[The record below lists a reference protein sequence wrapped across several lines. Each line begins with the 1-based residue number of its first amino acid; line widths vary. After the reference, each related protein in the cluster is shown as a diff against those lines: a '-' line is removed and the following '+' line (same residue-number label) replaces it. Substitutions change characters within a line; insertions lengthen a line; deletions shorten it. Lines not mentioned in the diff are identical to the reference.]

1 MEKNPTKNEV
11 SVDAFFAL
19 VQNINALI
27 WHEYVL
33 YSLLATGVLFS
44 VWSVSSQYQSL
55 VHGTAITLGHYDDPH
70 DPGAINHFQALST
83 ALSATVG
90 LGNIGG
96 VAIAIG
102 LGGPGAVFWMWVV
115 GLLGMSIKV
124 IEVTLSMMYRNVDDP
139 DNPHGGPMWVA
150 KRAFAEMGPN
160 WAKLGAFLG
169 GTYCVGMLFGV
180 FVGGN
185 MFQAWNVADVSASYF
200 GWSRTL
206 VGVTLAVIVGG
217 VLIGGIKRIGQV
229 TSFLVPIMCLVYMLA
244 GLYVII
250 TNITLIPETFA
261 LIFKSAFN
269 PTEAQGA
276 FIGGSAGAAMMWGMK
291 RALYSSEVG
300 QGSSAI
306 AHSAAKTDEPVREGL
321 VAGLEPFIDTLVVC
335 TITAMVILLSGV
347 WNRGPDTYLNQSPI
361 VVASAEHEAGTW
373 VVGKQPL
380 PQRQQEGNSDDWQND
395 SQAFM
400 LWQHNDGEVS
410 RWYGVIETQNGK
422 AYLILDPLKSPTKPT
437 LQDAGV
443 FQAYAGASLTAL
455 AFNRSHDNFGKWL
468 VTIAAWMFAISTMI
482 SWGYYGEQGISYLFG
497 NRAILPYKI
506 LFCSATFIATS
517 GLMRT
522 TSQLDGI
529 TTLGAGVLLIICLPI
544 TLIFGHKAV
553 AAYKEYISKLKAGD
567 FDTDYHRTKLSSL
580 VGRDKTQK

>member
-1 MEKNPTKNEV
+1 MEAFHTLIQTINP
-11 SVDAFFAL
+11 
-19 VQNINALI
+19 LI

-33 YSLLATGVLFS
+33 YSLLATGVLFTA
-44 VWSVSSQYQSL
+44 WSVSSQYHAL

-115 GLLGMSIKV
+115 GLLGMSLKV

-160 WAKLGAFLG
+160 WAKLGVFLG
-169 GTYCVGMLFGV
+169 GTYCVGMLIGV

-200 GWSRTL
+200 GWSRTF
-206 VGVTLAVIVGG
+206 VGITLAVIVGG
-217 VLIGGIKRIGQV
+217 VLIGGIKRIGHV
-229 TSFLVPIMCLVYMLA
+229 TSILVPIMCLVYVLA
-244 GLYVII
+244 GLYVILI
-250 TNITLIPETFA
+250 NFTLIPETLG
-261 LIFKSAFN
+261 LIFTSAFN

-291 RALYSSEVG
+291 RAIYSSEVG

-306 AHSAAKTDEPVREGL
+306 AHSAAKTNEPVREGL

-347 WNRGPDTYLNQSPI
+347 WNRGPDTLLDQAPT
-361 VVASAEHEAGTW
+361 VVAATELEAGTSLAKKW
-373 VVGKQPL
+373 IVKKQLL
-380 PQRQQEGNSDDWQND
+380 PQRQMNGNDDEWQNE

-400 LWQHNDGEVS
+400 VWQNQEGEFA
-410 RWYGVIETQNGK
+410 RWYGIVEKEHEN
-422 AYLILDPLKSPTKPT
+422 AYLVLDPLESPTKPT
-437 LQDAGV
+437 LKDAGV
-443 FQAYAGASLTAL
+443 YQAYAGASLTAL
-455 AFNRSHDNFGKWL
+455 AFNRTHNNFGKWL

-482 SWGYYGEQGISYLFG
+482 SWGYYGEQGITYLFG
-497 NRAILPYKI
+497 SRAILPYKI
-506 LFCSATFIATS
+506 AFCSATFVATS

-553 AAYKEYISKLKAGD
+553 ALYKTYISKLKAGD
-567 FDTDYHRTKLSSL
+567 FDTEYHRVKLRNLIQGDEASEE
-580 VGRDKTQK
+580 R